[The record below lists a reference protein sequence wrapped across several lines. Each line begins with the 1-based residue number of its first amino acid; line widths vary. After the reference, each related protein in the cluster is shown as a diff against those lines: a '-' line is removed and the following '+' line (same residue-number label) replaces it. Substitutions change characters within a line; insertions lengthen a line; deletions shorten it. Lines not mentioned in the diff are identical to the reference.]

1 MFGLFAQISIGGVI
15 AILISRHLGPEAK
28 GYSTLLTIGPSI
40 IAWVVAMG
48 LNPATMYFTSRSLD
62 ASRLLTGSFVLAF
75 VFGAVGTLLG
85 WLALAPGLGTVPA
98 VRVAL
103 VVALALIFLQLL
115 REFHGAALLGLHRV
129 AQYAQLALA
138 ARVAGSALLVAA
150 IYLAPTDVFYVAIPV
165 SFAISNVFIVLAV
178 RRLVRWRWA
187 WSWPVLVE
195 QLRYGLRS
203 HLGDAVLVLLIR
215 LDQFVVYALFGATA
229 LGFYSVAALCADFL
243 TQAGQAA
250 GNLFFARVSRAGAR
264 GPYLARLA
272 VGTAALGLLALAIPL
287 VLFAHQLVTLLF
299 GQGFDVAVGPWRLL
313 ALAGAAEGTS
323 RVAGLALRALGA
335 PLLASLMNVAGLVL
349 NLPLVIVLG
358 QLHGLEGVALAML
371 LGDVVVLVIAY
382 AALRSSRYR
391 SLAVMA

>member
-1 MFGLFAQISIGGVI
+1 VFGLFAQLSAGGVI
-15 AILISRHLGPEAK
+15 AILVSRHLGPEAK

-48 LNPATMYFTSRSLD
+48 LNPATMYFTARSFD
-62 ASRLLTGSFVLAF
+62 VSRLLTGSFVLAF
-75 VFGAVGTLLG
+75 VFGGLGTLLG
-85 WLALAPGLGTVPA
+85 WLALAPGVGVPA
-98 VRVAL
+98 VHVALAVAL
-103 VVALALIFLQLL
+103 VLIAVQLL

-129 AQYAQLALA
+129 AQYAQVTLA
-138 ARVAGSALLVAA
+138 ARLAGSILLVAA
-150 IYLAPTDVFYVAIPV
+150 IYLVPVELFYLAIPI
-165 SFAISNVFIVLAV
+165 SFALSNAFIVLAV
-178 RRLVRWRWA
+178 RRIVRWRWA
-187 WSWPVLVE
+187 WQGSLLVE

-215 LDQFVVYALFGATA
+215 LDQFVVYVLFGATA

-250 GNLFFARVSRAGAR
+250 GNLFFARVSRAGER

-272 VGTAALGLLALAIPL
+272 VGSAALGLLGLAVPL
-287 VLFAHQLVTLLF
+287 ILLAHPIVTILF

-323 RVAGLALRALGA
+323 RVAGLALRALGV

-349 NLPLVIVLG
+349 NLPLVIVFG
-358 QLHGLEGVALAML
+358 IAYGLEGVALAML
-371 LGDVVVLVIAY
+371 LGDVVVLVIACF
-382 AALRSSRYR
+382 ALRSSRQR
-391 SLAVMA
+391 SFAAVP